1 MQGYGHSRVESV
13 TKAAA
18 VAESSTGFAL
28 GGFQAKLFP
37 SSAQHGEGVCAAWR
51 RGVIL
56 QHYLNTRDIGVH
68 ALVFFIAVDEI
79 YP

>member
-1 MQGYGHSRVESV
+1 
-13 TKAAA
+13 

-37 SSAQHGEGVCAAWR
+37 SFAAAWR

-56 QHYLNTRDIGVH
+56 QHYLSTRDIGVH
-68 ALVFFIAVDEI
+68 APVFFIAVDEI
-79 YP
+79 HQ